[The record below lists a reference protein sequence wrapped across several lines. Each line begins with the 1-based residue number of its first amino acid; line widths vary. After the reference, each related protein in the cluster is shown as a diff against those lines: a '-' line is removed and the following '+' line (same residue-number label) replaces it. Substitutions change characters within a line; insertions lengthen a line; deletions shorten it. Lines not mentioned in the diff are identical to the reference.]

1 MQPFIVTSEW
11 TDMPGVTTA
20 NWAWAICRKLGIA
33 VATTIA
39 LHCSPWL
46 AQTNPGSGS
55 SPSAT
60 LQATKGGWQVVVI
73 DWKTMSFSE
82 ISWLPKIEKEAIING
97 MTRIDKIW
105 FREWELE
112 AANQRIEWKKEIE
125 QAANQTEKQIDW
137 NIQAANQKWIL
148 LKAAIQESRLLGK
161 TLDMVFADQG
171 IVNLTPEIIERN
183 KARGNIILSALNNPL
198 VWGKMPAASKN
209 ALKILWESLVNGQNP
224 AYASHKM
231 AEGMI
236 ADLKNIQ

>member
-1 MQPFIVTSEW
+1 MQPLIVTSEW
-11 TDMPGVTTA
+11 TDKPGVTTA

-33 VATTIA
+33 IATTIA

-73 DWKTMSFSE
+73 DWKRMSFSE
-82 ISWLPKIEKEAIING
+82 ISWLPKKEKEAIING

-125 QAANQTEKQIDW
+125 
-137 NIQAANQKWIL
+137 QAANQKWIL

>member
-1 MQPFIVTSEW
+1 MQPLIVTSEW
-11 TDMPGVTTA
+11 TDKPGVTTA

-33 VATTIA
+33 IATTIA

-82 ISWLPKIEKEAIING
+82 ISWLPKKEKEAIING

-112 AANQRIEWKKEIE
+112 
-125 QAANQTEKQIDW
+125 AANQTEKQIDW

>member
-1 MQPFIVTSEW
+1 MQPLIVTSEW
-11 TDMPGVTTA
+11 TDKPGVTTA

-82 ISWLPKIEKEAIING
+82 ISWLPKKEKEAIING

-112 AANQRIEWKKEIE
+112 
-125 QAANQTEKQIDW
+125 AANQTEKQIDW

>member
-1 MQPFIVTSEW
+1 MQPLIVTSEW
-11 TDMPGVTTA
+11 TDKPGVTTA

-33 VATTIA
+33 IATTIA

-73 DWKTMSFSE
+73 DWKRMSFSE
-82 ISWLPKIEKEAIING
+82 ISWLPKKEKEAIING
-97 MTRIDKIW
+97 MTDSQFANYDK
-105 FREWELE
+105 FLSESNQ

-125 QAANQTEKQIDW
+125 QAANQ
-137 NIQAANQKWIL
+137 KWIL
-148 LKAAIQESRLLGK
+148 HKAAIQESRLLGK